1 MKGLNSRIIK
11 VPVFRTK
18 IEEEEINLFSIDREE
33 MVRQACKKI
42 NDFNCSNNNK
52 IILENSGKNYTS
64 EIVKITATRKEMHG
78 SPTVLIKMSAHKT
91 NMGDG
96 YIETSEKIPV
106 TKEVKIGSDHHYI
119 VMYPLITK
127 GRTKYKRHWNVFVYD
142 DPNKDSQEFIRM
154 AKEMIKRVL
163 CIKISNLKR
172 NDFVEELKE
181 IPIISNITANFQ
193 TVEYVNNQYDAEF
206 KDYIVKGTILSKKQF
221 DLRNLPTSKIVEML
235 NNDEDVTIKR
245 KIVNI
250 FAGKKEYK
258 VSQIIKKDYQRAREK
273 YSLLIES
280 LFNESVSITDE
291 EYAQKL
297 YDEDFVIE
305 KIESAI
311 ANYMS

>member
-1 MKGLNSRIIK
+1 M
-11 VPVFRTK
+11 
-18 IEEEEINLFSIDREE
+18 IEKKWLGKL
-33 MVRQACKKI
+33 VKKI

-245 KIVNI
+245 KIFNI